1 MGINVSELYI
11 VATPIGNL
19 ADMTERAIQVL
30 SSVDLIAAED
40 TRHSK
45 RLLQHFSIGT
55 PMLAY
60 HEHGGEQQTEKL
72 LKMLQEGKSIAL
84 ISDAGTPLISDPGYR
99 IVHEAHAR
107 GLKVVPIP
115 GACALISALCA
126 AGLPT
131 NKFAFEGFLP
141 AKQKARCDV
150 LSAVKEDSRTLVFYE
165 APHRIEDTLKDMCEI
180 FGGERKITLA
190 RELTKTFET
199 IKQEPLAQM
208 LEWVS
213 QDSNQRRGEI
223 VLVLEACVTEKVTDL
238 DERSIALLEVLAKEL
253 PPKKAS
259 KMVAEH
265 YGIPKKTAYEYL
277 LSLKN

>member
-1 MGINVSELYI
+1 MSTLYI

-19 ADMTERAIQVL
+19 ADMTERAIQTL
-30 SSVDLIAAED
+30 STVDLIAAED

-45 RLLQHFSIGT
+45 RLLQHFSITT

-72 LKMLQEGKSIAL
+72 LQMLSEGKSIAL

-99 IVHEAHAR
+99 IVHVAHDR
-107 GLKVVPIP
+107 GFKVVPVP
-115 GACALISALCA
+115 GACALIAALCA

-131 NKFAFEGFLP
+131 NKFSFEGFLP

-150 LSAVKEDSRTLVFYE
+150 LNAVKEDARTLVFYE
-165 APHRIEDTLKDMCEI
+165 APHRIEDTLEDMVAV
-180 FGGERKITLA
+180 FGPQRRVTLA

-199 IKQEPLAQM
+199 IQQKPM
-208 LEWVS
+208 LPMLSWGKE
-213 QDSNQRRGEI
+213 DSNQQRGET
-223 VLVLEACVTEKVTDL
+223 VLVVEACIEEKQTDL
-238 DERSIALLEVLAKEL
+238 DVKSIALLEALAQEL

-259 KMVAEH
+259 KIVAEH

-277 LSLKN
+277 LSLKS

>member
-1 MGINVSELYI
+1 MSTLYI

-19 ADMTERAIQVL
+19 ADMTERAIQTL
-30 SSVDLIAAED
+30 STVDLIAAED

-45 RLLQHFSIGT
+45 RLLQHFSITT

-72 LKMLQEGKSIAL
+72 LQMLSEGKSIAL

-99 IVHEAHAR
+99 IVHVAHDR
-107 GLKVVPIP
+107 GFKVVPVP
-115 GACALISALCA
+115 GACALITALCA

-131 NKFAFEGFLP
+131 NKFSFEGFLP

-150 LSAVKEDSRTLVFYE
+150 LNAVKEDVRTLVFYE
-165 APHRIEDTLKDMCEI
+165 APHRIEDTLEDMVAV
-180 FGGERKITLA
+180 FGPQRRVTLA

-199 IKQEPLAQM
+199 IQQKPIMQM
-208 LEWVS
+208 LAWVKE
-213 QDSNQRRGEI
+213 DSNQQRGEI
-223 VLVLEACVTEKVTDL
+223 VLVVEACIEEKQTDL
-238 DERSIALLEVLAKEL
+238 DVKSIALLEALAQEL

-259 KMVAEH
+259 KIVAEH
-265 YGIPKKTAYEYL
+265 YGIAKKTAYEYL
-277 LSLKN
+277 LSLKS

>member
-1 MGINVSELYI
+1 MSTLYI

-19 ADMTERAIQVL
+19 ADMSQRAIEVL

-45 RLLQHFSIGT
+45 RLLQHFSIAT
-55 PMLAY
+55 HMLAY

-72 LKMLQEGKSIAL
+72 LQMLTEGKSIAL

-107 GLKVVPIP
+107 DITVVPVP
-115 GACALISALCA
+115 GACAVITALCA

-131 NKFAFEGFLP
+131 NRFSFEGFLP
-141 AKQKARCDV
+141 SKQKARCDV
-150 LSAVKEDSRTLVFYE
+150 LSAVKEDARTLVFYE
-165 APHRIEDTLKDMCEI
+165 TPHRIAAALQDFLDV

-199 IKQEPLAQM
+199 IKQKPIAEMLA
-208 LEWVS
+208 WVKE
-213 QDSNQRRGEI
+213 DGNQQRGEI
-223 VLVLEACVTEKVTDL
+223 VLVLEACVTEKTTEL
-238 DERSIALLEVLAKEL
+238 DAKSIALLETLAQEL

-259 KMVAEH
+259 KLVAEH
-265 YGIPKKTAYEYL
+265 YGVPKKIAYDYL
-277 LSLKN
+277 LSLKT